1 MWHVWGLLVWGSVT
15 GRGVRVDV
23 TVDRRCACWPGVVG
37 VAHAQRLAVVDIVPG
52 DASDYQVRSGQERA
66 SKKVWSEP
74 LGSSAVEAPL
84 MSKQRG
90 IPIQLGLG

>member
-23 TVDRRCACWPGVVG
+23 TVDRRCASWPGVVG

-66 SKKVWSEP
+66 SKKVWSEHLTSVALVSP
-74 LGSSAVEAPL
+74 VVN
-84 MSKQRG
+84 KQRG
-90 IPIQLGLG
+90 IPIQFGLG